1 MKLLYQGNTPL
12 DDWHKRRQRREM
24 IIESA
29 KEFLGAALVLALI
42 VAFVLVGFAL

>member
-12 DDWHKRRQRREM
+12 EDWHKRRQRREM
-24 IIESA
+24 IIEGA
-29 KEFLGAALVLALI
+29 KEFLGVVLVLVMI